1 MNEPIFPKVTVYLEG
16 LVVGFMI
23 FYLQDQKGV
32 LATTPKGLIDQ
43 QLEFRAAV
51 RSGNVGNLLLKKMH
65 GKMSEEDLLL
75 RGGVTIG
82 FCYCIFEIVQDE
94 IFKVATFE
102 QYQKFQNEAK
112 FGDIDYLLNLCR
124 KWVQV
129 R

>member
-1 MNEPIFPKVTVYLEG
+1 MGEPIFPNVILYLNG

-23 FYLQDQKGV
+23 FFLQDQKGA

-43 QLEFRAAV
+43 QLEFRNAV
-51 RSGNVGNLLLKKMH
+51 YSGNVGNLLIQKMN
-65 GKMSEEDLLL
+65 GKMSEDDLLL
-75 RGGVTIG
+75 KGGVTIG
-82 FCYCIFEIVQDE
+82 FCFCIYELVSDE

-102 QYQKFQNEAK
+102 QYNKFKNEAK
-112 FGDIDYLLNLCR
+112 FGDIDYLLKLCR